1 MGELSDWF
9 AAAVAHLQAG
19 RLVDAE
25 GLCRRILNRV
35 PNHPQALHLLG
46 TVLRQA
52 GRHGEAVEWLRRAVE
67 RRPTQAIYY
76 FDQAAALMALR
87 RWAEAVTAYREVVR
101 LLPEEANGWINLG
114 SALKEQGDYHGALA
128 AYTEVLRLRPDW
140 GMAYYNLGNLHL
152 WAGHVEE
159 ARVNFERA
167 VALEPESVAAYSNL
181 LFALSYG
188 VLASPQ
194 ESLDAHLE
202 WDHRFGG
209 GETRRQTFR
218 HERVGDPDKRLK
230 VGYVSPDF
238 KRHSVSYF
246 FEPLLR
252 AHDRHHVE
260 VYCYAEV
267 AEPDVVTERIKG
279 EADRWRSTVGQSDEA
294 VARRIHEDGI
304 DILVDLAGHTT
315 DSRLRIFTFKPAPVQ
330 TTYLGYFATTGL
342 RSIDY
347 WISDDTLTP
356 HDTVER
362 SVEEIWRLPR
372 CCLAYEPPEGVPEV
386 VDRPSGA
393 SVVFGSFNHVLK
405 ISDRAIA
412 LWSRV
417 LQSVPNS
424 RLFLKTGSLAS
435 ASARADLSA
444 RFAAHGVEAERLE
457 MRGRTSGVAAH
468 FATYGEVDVALDT
481 VPRTGGTTTA
491 DALWMGVPVLSLAGE
506 RFIERLSA
514 TMLAA
519 IGRSELI
526 ASSEDE
532 YVAKAIDL
540 AQDSRQRKTLR
551 KVLRADM
558 AASPLCNA
566 PGLAASLESAYRAMW
581 RRYLGV
587 LR

>member
-1 MGELSDWF
+1 MTELSDRF
-9 AAAVAHLQAG
+9 AAAVAHRQAG
-19 RLVDAE
+19 RLTEAE
-25 GLCRRILNRV
+25 DLCRRILGRA
-35 PNHPQALHLLG
+35 PNHPQVLHLLG
-46 TVLRQA
+46 SVLNQT
-52 GRHGEAVEWLRRAVE
+52 GRREEAVDCLQRAVA
-67 RRPTQAIYY
+67 RQPAQAVYH
-76 FDQAAALMALR
+76 FDLAAVYMALR
-87 RWAEAVTAYREVVR
+87 RWNEAVAAYREVVA
-101 LLPEEANGWINLG
+101 LVPGDPNGWINLG

-128 AYTEVLRLRPDW
+128 AYTEVLRLRPNW
-140 GMAYYNLGNLHL
+140 GMAYYNLANLHL
-152 WAGHVEE
+152 WAGHVHE
-159 ARVNFERA
+159 ARVNYERA

-194 ESLDAHLE
+194 ESLEAHVE

-209 GETRRQTFR
+209 GEARRRTFR

-252 AHDRHHVE
+252 AHDRRRVE

-279 EADRWRSTVGQSDEA
+279 ETDHWRSTVGRSDEA
-294 VARRIHEDGI
+294 VARQIYEDGI

-315 DSRLRIFTFKPAPVQ
+315 DSRLRVFTFKPAPVQ
-330 TTYLGYFATTGL
+330 ATYLGYFATTGL

-372 CCLAYEPPEGVPEV
+372 CCLSYEPPEGVPEA

-393 SVVFGSFNHVLK
+393 PIVFGSFNHVLK

-417 LQSVPNS
+417 LRAVPNS

-435 ASARADLSA
+435 VAARADLST
-444 RFAAHGVEAERLE
+444 RFVAHGVEAGRLE

-468 FATYGEVDVALDT
+468 FATYGEVDIALDT

-532 YVAKAIDL
+532 YVAKAIEL
-540 AQDSRQRKTLR
+540 ARDSRQRKTLR

-566 PGLAASLESAYRAMW
+566 PGLAASLESAYRVMW
-581 RRYLGV
+581 RRYLGI
-587 LR
+587 

>member
-1 MGELSDWF
+1 MSELSDRY
-9 AAAVAHLQAG
+9 AAAVAHRQAG
-19 RLVDAE
+19 RLAE
-25 GLCRRILNRV
+25 AEALCRRILKRA
-35 PNHPQALHLLG
+35 PNHPQVLHLLG
-46 TVLRQA
+46 SVLNQI
-52 GRHGEAVEWLRRAVE
+52 GRREEAVDCLQRAVA
-67 RRPTQAIYY
+67 RQPAQAVYQ
-76 FDQAAALMALR
+76 FDLAAVYMALR
-87 RWAEAVTAYREVVR
+87 RWNEAVAAYREVVA
-101 LLPEEANGWINLG
+101 LVPGDPNGWINLG

-140 GMAYYNLGNLHL
+140 AMANYNLGNLHL
-152 WAGHVEE
+152 WAGHVQA
-159 ARVNFERA
+159 ARVNYERA

-181 LFALSYG
+181 LFVLSYG
-188 VLASPQ
+188 VLASPR
-194 ESLDAHLE
+194 ESLDAYLE

-209 GETRRQTFR
+209 GEARRQTFR
-218 HERVGDPDKRLK
+218 HERVGDPEKRLK

-252 AHDRHHVE
+252 AHDRHRVE

-279 EADRWRSTVGQSDEA
+279 EADHWRSTVGQSDEA
-294 VARRIHEDGI
+294 VARQIHEDGI

-315 DSRLRIFTFKPAPVQ
+315 DSRLRVFTFKPAPVQ

-372 CCLAYEPPEGVPEV
+372 CCLTYEPPDGVPEV

-417 LQSVPNS
+417 LRAVPNS
-424 RLFLKTGSLAS
+424 RFILKTESLAS
-435 ASARADLSA
+435 AAARADLSA
-444 RFAAHGVEAERLE
+444 RFAAHGVEAKCLE
-457 MRGRTSGVAAH
+457 MRGHTSGVAAH
-468 FATYGEVDVALDT
+468 FATYGEVDIALDT
-481 VPRTGGTTTA
+481 LPRTGGTTTA

-540 AQDSRQRKTLR
+540 ARDSRRRKTLR
-551 KVLRADM
+551 EVLRADM

-587 LR
+587 